1 MVGEVLA
8 GACERSTAMKAIM
21 KRSRGVGDVALV
33 DLAVPRAGPGQV
45 LAQVAYGGICGSDL
59 DILNSRN
66 TIYQP
71 PVVLGHEFSAIAVEV
86 GAGVGHVRP
95 GDKLVSETT
104 FRACGECE
112 QCRSGDYHLCTNKAV
127 VGWTVHGAFAEY
139 VLLNADYVH
148 VLRADAD
155 LQSVAL
161 VEPMAIAAEAVH
173 LKGRLQRGESVAVI
187 GPGATGILSALLA
200 QAQGA
205 APVFLVGRASS
216 VPVRFPIARALG
228 LEHCI
233 NAAETDPAEYVL
245 VHNGGRRVD
254 LAIDATGSEQGF
266 VLALD
271 LLRRNGRVVEL
282 GSITTEAP
290 FPWPEAAWKALEL
303 AFVYSS
309 SHDAWDIAVE
319 VFHRRTA
326 DLSKM
331 VTGVYPLEDYQR
343 AFAAADN
350 SQESLKVMFR
360 PSGGS

>member
-1 MVGEVLA
+1 
-8 GACERSTAMKAIM
+8 MKAIM
-21 KRSRGVGDVALV
+21 KRSRDVGDVALA
-33 DLAVPRAGPGQV
+33 DLPVPKVGSGQI
-45 LAQVAYGGICGSDL
+45 LAQVAYSGICGSDL

-71 PVVLGHEFSAIAVEV
+71 PVVLGHEFSAVAVEV
-86 GAGVGHVRP
+86 GEGVGHVRP

-104 FRACGECE
+104 FQACDECE
-112 QCRSGDYHLCTNKAV
+112 QCRSGDYHLCTSKAAL
-127 VGWTVHGAFAEY
+127 GWTVHGAFADY

-148 VLRADAD
+148 VLHTDAD
-155 LQSVAL
+155 LQSAAL
-161 VEPMAIAAEAVH
+161 IEPLAVAAEAVH
-173 LKGRLQRGESVAVI
+173 VKGRVQRGESVAVI
-187 GPGATGILSALLA
+187 GPGATGVLSAILA

-205 APVFLVGRASS
+205 APVFLVGRGSS

-233 NAAETDPAEYVL
+233 NAAEADPTEYVL
-245 VHNGGRRVD
+245 EHNEGRHVD
-254 LAIDATGSEQGF
+254 LVVDATGSVQGF

-282 GSITTEAP
+282 GSITVEAP
-290 FPWPEAAWKALEL
+290 FPWPKAAWKALEL
-303 AFVYSS
+303 AFVYASS
-309 SHDAWDIAVE
+309 RDAWDKAVD

-360 PSGGS
+360 PSGER